1 MLRVGLTGGIASG
14 KSVVAE
20 MFARLGAH
28 VIQADRV
35 AHELMQPGQPV
46 YAEVV
51 RHFGSQ
57 ILAPDGRVDRQRLAA
72 AAFGDPN
79 QNLPSRVEE
88 LNRIVHPAV
97 LQEQDRWMAE
107 VAEKDP
113 AGVAMVEAALI
124 VEAQAQGRF
133 QRLVVV
139 RCRDEQRVERF
150 AARLNIGI
158 EEARREVQRRMR
170 AQISDGEK
178 AKVADYVIDNSGSLD
193 ATEQQVR
200 EVYAMLRRQAA
211 AAVPGA

>member
-1 MLRVGLTGGIASG
+1 
-14 KSVVAE
+14 
-20 MFARLGAH
+20 MFVRLGAH
-28 VIQADRV
+28 LIQADRV
-35 AHELMQPGQPV
+35 AHQVMQPGQPV

-57 ILAPDGRVDRQRLAA
+57 ILAPDGLVDRQRLAA

-97 LQEQDRWMAE
+97 LEEQDRWLAQ
-107 VAEKDP
+107 VAQSDP
-113 AGVAMVEAALI
+113 GGVALVEAALI

-139 RCRDEQRVERF
+139 TCRDEQRVERF
-150 AARLNIGI
+150 AARLNLGL
-158 EEARREVQRRMR
+158 EEARHEVLRRMK

-193 ATEQQVR
+193 ATERQVR
-200 EVYAMLRRQAA
+200 EVYGMLLRQAA
-211 AAVPGA
+211 AAMPGA